1 MRMLGN
7 VLQTGPRGQFVLDF
21 LHDEIGEVLHALG
34 GAAHAHELRN
44 KYCKHLFMK
53 NKENL
58 TLDGRW
64 TRQKVSEWPIKV
76 RASEDLTLIDLLF
89 LCLS

>member
-7 VLQTGPRGQFVLDF
+7 VLQTRSRGQFVLDF

-44 KYCKHLFMK
+44 KYCKHLFIK

-64 TRQKVSEWPIKV
+64 TRQKGKRVANQSE
-76 RASEDLTLIDLLF
+76 SLGGSHF
-89 LCLS
+89 N